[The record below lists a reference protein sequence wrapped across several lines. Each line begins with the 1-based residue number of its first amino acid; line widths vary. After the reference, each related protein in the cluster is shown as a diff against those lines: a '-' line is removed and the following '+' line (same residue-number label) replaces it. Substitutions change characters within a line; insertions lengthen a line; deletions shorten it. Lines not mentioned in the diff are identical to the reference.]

1 LINYYRIK
9 PYGSNTF
16 SFICFYQ
23 YVCLCTRLLSNNQQN
38 ETVVYCSITMSRK
51 FVNHTISDLSYDHLP
66 TKFATVSQNLSECFT
81 ISDLRLEVMTSSLCE
96 GRKIDKF
103 TRAAHL
109 SDKFI
114 YSFRQNIKYSYLISL
129 CRYVY

>member
-1 LINYYRIK
+1 MINYYRLK
-9 PYGSNTF
+9 PYRSNTF

-23 YVCLCTRLLSNNQQN
+23 YVWLYTRLLSNSQQN
-38 ETVVYCSITMSRK
+38 VIVVYCSIIMSRK

-66 TKFATVSQNLSECFT
+66 TKCATVSQNLSECFM
-81 ISDLRLEVMTSSLCE
+81 ISDLRLVVMMSSLC
-96 GRKIDKF
+96 GGTRIDQF

-114 YSFRQNIKYSYLISL
+114 YSFKQNIKY
-129 CRYVY
+129 